1 MSIRTTPLL
10 GALALVTVALPG
22 CTYTKEIAPTQSQYS
37 AARSPNQQRLVA
49 LPATQA
55 VQQACGELKLAQYAG
70 KRVRVEVVGAL
81 PHTKDELLDYV
92 AAAVEGEAAAAGA
105 IVVPREEQQD
115 QIEVVVTP
123 QITVNQPPP
132 AAPPP
137 APEKARPAW
146 APPPKA
152 EEAAEPAA
160 APPAPPPAPPPAAAA
175 PPQAAKPRGD
185 EVDVRLVVAVDWGG
199 IDIRDE
205 KYVSQGKAAGQGLA
219 GGASVVTLVIGIAAA
234 VPPAAIIGGVGLL
247 GSGVWLAASP
257 PTAHS
262 YTLMGRVQVTIRAVP
277 TVAGLP
283 AGVATGAA
291 ESTVVADP
299 RLEQGFVTYPAII
312 PLKGRKIRK

>member
-1 MSIRTTPLL
+1 MSMRTTKQL
-10 GALALVTVALPG
+10 GALALVTVALSG
-22 CTYTKEIAPTQSQYS
+22 CTYTKEIAPTQSGYS

-55 VQQACGELKLAQYAG
+55 VAQACGELKLAQYAG

-81 PHTKDELLDYV
+81 PHSDEELLDYV
-92 AAAVEGEAAAAGA
+92 AAAGEGAAAAAGA
-105 IVVPREEQQD
+105 IVVPREEPRD

-123 QITVNQPPP
+123 QVTVNQPPP
-132 AAPPP
+132 PPP
-137 APEKARPAW
+137 PPEKARPAW
-146 APPPKA
+146 APPPK
-152 EEAAEPAA
+152 EEEPAA
-160 APPAPPPAPPPAAAA
+160 PAAALPAAPPPAAAA
-175 PPQAAKPRGD
+175 QTTKAPAPSGD
-185 EVDVRLVVAVDWGG
+185 EVDVRLGVAVDWGG

-219 GGASVVTLVIGIAAA
+219 GGASVVTLVIGIAAV
-234 VPPAAIIGGVGLL
+234 VPPAAVIGGVGLL
-247 GSGVWLAASP
+247 GSGVWLAVSP

-262 YTLMGRVQVTIRAVP
+262 YTLMGRVQVTIRAIP
-277 TVAGLP
+277 TAAGLP

-312 PLKGRKIRK
+312 PLKGRKIRP